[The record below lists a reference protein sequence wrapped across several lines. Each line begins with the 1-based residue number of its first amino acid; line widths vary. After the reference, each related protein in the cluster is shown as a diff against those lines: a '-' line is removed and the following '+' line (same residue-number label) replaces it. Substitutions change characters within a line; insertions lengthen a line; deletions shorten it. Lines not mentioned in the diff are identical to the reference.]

1 MRTRVGEKKKT
12 GAHGTHVL
20 CIHTVAL
27 IQWRDFALETS
38 LQKLSAGI
46 WHSFLVD
53 KLETGWLVRVS
64 LKNQSCEIW

>member
-46 WHSFLVD
+46 WHSFLV
-53 KLETGWLVRVS
+53 GIRNWLAGPGDT
-64 LKNQSCEIW
+64 